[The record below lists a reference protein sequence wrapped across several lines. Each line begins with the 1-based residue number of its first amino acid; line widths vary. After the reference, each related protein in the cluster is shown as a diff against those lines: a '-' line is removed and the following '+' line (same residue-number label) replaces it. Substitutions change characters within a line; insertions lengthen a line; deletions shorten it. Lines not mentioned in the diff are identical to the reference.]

1 MTTLYKVAGMGM
13 LWALAMA
20 GSAEAQLSRDG
31 GRTQISA
38 DQLVVAERESQAVY
52 LGAVD
57 AVQGDA
63 RLRADKLT
71 ISFEGTSDSPDG
83 GGFGSIDTM
92 LAEGNV
98 YYITPDLRAR
108 GDTGNYNADTEIIE
122 LLGNVVISRGTDIA
136 EGDCLRLNVPTGES
150 TLGCKNGTKGRVT
163 TVITPQSDESDA
175 SESD

>member
-1 MTTLYKVAGMGM
+1 
-13 LWALAMA
+13 
-20 GSAEAQLSRDG
+20 
-31 GRTQISA
+31 
-38 DQLVVAERESQAVY
+38 
-52 LGAVD
+52 
-57 AVQGDA
+57 
-63 RLRADKLT
+63 
-71 ISFEGTSDSPDG
+71 
-83 GGFGSIDTM
+83 M

-163 TVITPQSDESDA
+163 TVITPQSDESDV